1 MLAGKGS
8 CSHRVKSVAFQN
20 ISQLNQRVVKGP
32 VPKGN
37 HRHRQCTAAVYGV
50 KVFKHEIWKPSRI
63 SRHTEDYQLVGA
75 YFGKAFTHAR
85 QSKIV
90 FIKAC
95 PQ

>member
-1 MLAGKGS
+1 MKTLP
-8 CSHRVKSVAFQN
+8 FQN
-20 ISQLNQRVVKGP
+20 ISQLYEGIVEGSVSE
-32 VPKGN
+32 GN
-37 HRHRQCTAAVYGV
+37 HRHCQCTAAVYGV

-75 YFGKAFTHAR
+75 YFGKAFTHLR
-85 QSKIV
+85 QGKIV